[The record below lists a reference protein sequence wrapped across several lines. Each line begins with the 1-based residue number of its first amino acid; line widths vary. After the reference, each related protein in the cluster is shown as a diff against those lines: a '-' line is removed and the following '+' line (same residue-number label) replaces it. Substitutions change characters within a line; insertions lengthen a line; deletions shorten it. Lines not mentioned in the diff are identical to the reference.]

1 MKSQSAFNDAL
12 PSPDRPCIVRL
23 GGSLDIISFVLFFFF
38 FFVRPSLLTS
48 HSWTLFKR
56 CVFTSLQ
63 GYLVASTMAAKRLE
77 EIGTFLK
84 WNQILEM
91 SHRRRLSSLIIW
103 RQVFP
108 ESEDA
113 GNRSFLV
120 VVGSVGLSLSLD
132 SQDGLEDYIS

>member
-1 MKSQSAFNDAL
+1 
-12 PSPDRPCIVRL
+12 
-23 GGSLDIISFVLFFFF
+23 
-38 FFVRPSLLTS
+38 
-48 HSWTLFKR
+48 
-56 CVFTSLQ
+56 VFTSLQ

-132 SQDGLEDYIS
+132 SQDGDYISRNDDLFFFSFRVTFSLLLY

>member
-1 MKSQSAFNDAL
+1 L
-12 PSPDRPCIVRL
+12 
-23 GGSLDIISFVLFFFF
+23 SLFFFFF